1 MMRNLLHLSTDFILG
16 RDSAILGEDQAE
28 LRQIKEMLM
37 LPLAG
42 NLVQCQKTGRIPPVQ
57 RRLSDQFLR
66 QIKEKVMCF
75 QA

>member
-1 MMRNLLHLSTDFILG
+1 ME
-16 RDSAILGEDQAE
+16 SAAQKASRQDPGIIHDQAVTRAQK

-42 NLVQCQKTGRIPPVQ
+42 NLVQCQKTRRIPPVQ